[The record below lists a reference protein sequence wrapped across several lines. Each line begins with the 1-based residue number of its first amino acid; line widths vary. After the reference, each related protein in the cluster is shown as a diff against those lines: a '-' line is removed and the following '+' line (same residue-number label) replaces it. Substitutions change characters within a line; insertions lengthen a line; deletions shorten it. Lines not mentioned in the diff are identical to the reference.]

1 LPGRHAVWCDTT
13 DVTALKL
20 PARPALAHRVA
31 AAALALSL
39 GGCIVVARTADVYD
53 PGCRTYIKQVV
64 LEAEVIGAIGHCH
77 NESCGVMLASMG
89 IISAASALVA
99 GSVAIVGNIVYWAE
113 RKGRCPADAP
123 PAAPATPTAPRSPA

>member
-1 LPGRHAVWCDTT
+1 MNTST
-13 DVTALKL
+13 
-20 PARPALAHRVA
+20 RPALVRRA
-31 AAALALSL
+31 AAALAVLAALSL

-53 PGCRTYIKQVV
+53 PTCRTYIKQVV